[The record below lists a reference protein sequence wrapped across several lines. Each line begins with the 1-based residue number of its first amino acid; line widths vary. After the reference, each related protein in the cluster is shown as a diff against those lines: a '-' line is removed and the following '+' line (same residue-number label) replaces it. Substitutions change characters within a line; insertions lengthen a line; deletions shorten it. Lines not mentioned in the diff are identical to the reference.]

1 MIFPLDLIDKNN
13 GFTLC
18 FAFSHRSSW
27 LAVIMEEIENPQFLC
42 EVVQEL
48 ADFLWLISASCTGS
62 NKFIPFGRK
71 LSTIGCVKG
80 LGESMFQF
88 MTATRIIFGEGSLE
102 SSLSIISQYG
112 YSVLLVSGKN
122 AERYAPLTAYLQQQN
137 MRYQHVAVSGEP
149 NITMVE
155 EAAMLGRRFKPD
167 MVIAIGGGSVL
178 DMGKAVAAIIPNQ
191 GNVYDYVEVV
201 GRSVPLKAKP
211 LPFIAIPT
219 TASSGSEVTRNA
231 VLKSAQDRVKISL
244 RSPEMLADVA
254 IIDPTLTYGTDPVT
268 SGRGA
273 MDAFTHL
280 MEAYV
285 CGEPN
290 PLTDMICEE
299 GLRRLSRAM
308 IAGCLRDDK
317 KARSDLSFAAM
328 LGGMATTNAKLGAAH
343 GLASALGGKLDAP
356 HSVITARLAPIVMR
370 ENIDVAKEAGRSDIL
385 QRYKIVSRILT
396 GRKNACV
403 EDGILWVNMM
413 LEKLSIP
420 NLTDFGV
427 CATSFER
434 VAADAL
440 KSTAIKGNPIPL
452 TMERLTHILHQ
463 VCSCQPLA
471 AIEPRASQGEVEIR
485 HLLKEEGSSL
495 SGQH

>member
-1 MIFPLDLIDKNN
+1 
-13 GFTLC
+13 
-18 FAFSHRSSW
+18 
-27 LAVIMEEIENPQFLC
+27 
-42 EVVQEL
+42 
-48 ADFLWLISASCTGS
+48 
-62 NKFIPFGRK
+62 
-71 LSTIGCVKG
+71 
-80 LGESMFQF
+80 MFQF
-88 MTATRIIFGEGSLE
+88 MTATRIIFGEGALE

-137 MRYQHVAVSGEP
+137 MRYQHVVVSGEP

-328 LGGMATTNAKLGAAH
+328 LGGMATANAKLGAAH

-485 HLLKEEGSSL
+485 HLLKEEGSRL